1 MSFGN
6 SRVRLLLGGAAL
18 ATFTLLSVSCTS
30 GSSDVAGTSAV
41 SDAST
46 TTLAPGTAPPT
57 AAATAPPTTV
67 VATVDPNALLQQGLA
82 GLASGY
88 HFRSSVVVNGTET
101 LVAEGD
107 RVADASR
114 LTLISGGATVGYIIT
129 AAGSWAQPEGGEWEA
144 LDVSPATADP
154 IFALSAPSAV
164 GVLSDDGTTV
174 RLRVTVPAPALGVGA
189 DGTADVEVVLTAGV
203 IKEVD
208 YTTAVQGGVASVATT
223 LGPVADPTP
232 ITAPI

>member
-1 MSFGN
+1 M
-6 SRVRLLLGGAAL
+6 
-18 ATFTLLSVSCTS
+18 SVSCSS
-30 GSSDVAGTSAV
+30 GSSGVSANTAV

-46 TTLAPGTAPPT
+46 TTLAPSTAPSTTPST
-57 AAATAPPTTV
+57 TPPTTV

-82 GLASGY
+82 GLADGY

-154 IFALSAPSAV
+154 IVALSAPSAV
-164 GVLSDDGTTV
+164 GVVSDDGTTV

-189 DGTADVEVVLTAGV
+189 DGTADLEVVLTSGV
-203 IKEVD
+203 ITEVD

-223 LGPVADPTP
+223 LGPVVDPTP

>member
-1 MSFGN
+1 M
-6 SRVRLLLGGAAL
+6 
-18 ATFTLLSVSCTS
+18 SVSCSS
-30 GSSDVAGTSAV
+30 GSSGVSANTAV

-46 TTLAPGTAPPT
+46 TTLAPSTAPS
-57 AAATAPPTTV
+57 TAPPTTIV

-154 IFALSAPSAV
+154 IFALTAPSAV

-189 DGTADVEVVLTAGV
+189 DGTADVEVVLTSGV
-203 IKEVD
+203 ITEVD
-208 YTTAVQGGVASVATT
+208 YTTAVQGGVASVATI
-223 LGPVADPTP
+223 LGPVVDPTP